1 MFRIFIAVVM
11 LASSLASPVFAQQAV
26 TPDNSLN
33 NSPNKSAFTQNYV
46 VSVHGIVCEFC
57 SYGVAK
63 KLRKL
68 DFIDPAQLDK
78 GVKVE
83 IANQLVFIAVR
94 EEAELN
100 KQALYKAIESG
111 GYQPVTLWRIDSS
124 GERVVVE

>member
-11 LASSLASPVFAQQAV
+11 LASGLANSVFAQQSV
-26 TPDNSLN
+26 TPDNSL
-33 NSPNKSAFTQNYV
+33 NKSAFTQNYV

-63 KLRKL
+63 KIRKL
-68 DFIDPAQLDK
+68 DFIDPAQMDK

-100 KQALYKAIESG
+100 KQALYKAIKSG
-111 GYQPVTLWRIDSS
+111 GYQPVTLWRINSS